1 MFQNLGLQNVA
12 NYSLGLRGE
21 LYKAMAILQ
30 DNLIATNPTK
40 YAGLEIISP
49 SQNSMVASPIV
60 SLNIPE
66 AVISNSDLCS
76 RLLNDYGV
84 VVKKLADY
92 EGGNDFVVNAI
103 RVTTHMFNN
112 ENDISK
118 LMNGLT
124 RILLGD

>member
-12 NYSLGLRGE
+12 NYNLGLRGE